1 MRLTHTSPPPVHP
14 PHTVRPWMRPN
25 AKMRALQGPCARR
38 GGASAR
44 GGSCTLPLH
53 SPHVRIGPHPRSHR
67 VGRVHWWGAGMREPR
82 HPHPS
87 LDPAQIGGPLRP
99 PSLTLTPPSAG
110 LDDFE
115 AKSAEGQARVG
126 HRVLRRGLLPGV
138 PGAHQFHRKSLRC
151 TAPSK
156 PTSNSLILAS
166 FCLRRPSRLLPASGV
181 RISRFLPACARRKQA
196 Q

>member
-1 MRLTHTSPPPVHP
+1 MSPDGRVWHGPRAAPLSGAPQPRHSTTHPARTCTTPP
-14 PHTVRPWMRPN
+14 
-25 AKMRALQGPCARR
+25 
-38 GGASAR
+38 
-44 GGSCTLPLH
+44 CTLPLH
-53 SPHVRIGPHPRSHR
+53 SPHLRIGPHPRSHG
-67 VGRVHWWGAGMREPR
+67 VGRVRWWGAGMREPR

-87 LDPAQIGGPLRP
+87 LDPAQMGGPLPP
-99 PSLTLTPPSAG
+99 PSLTRTPPSAG
-110 LDDFE
+110 LEDIE

-138 PGAHQFHRKSLRC
+138 PGAHQSHRKSLRC

-156 PTSNSLILAS
+156 PISNSLILAS